1 MGSLRTLAAT
11 VKWPPVAKL
20 LANLGQD
27 VFEPPSVKG
36 WEGGRLWINSS
47 SILLRTN
54 FATELAS
61 GEQIATLLKSIVDGA
76 GGSSESV
83 VTRLERLLL
92 CGAVDADL
100 HAELV
105 SQQKR
110 AEGNA
115 LQKLRST
122 LQLMLSLP
130 EYQLV

>member
-1 MGSLRTLAAT
+1 M
-11 VKWPPVAKL
+11 KWPPVSRL

-61 GEQIATLLKSIVDGA
+61 GEQLATLLKSIIDGA
-76 GGSSESV
+76 GGTSESV
-83 VTRLERLLL
+83 VARLDKLLL
-92 CGAVDADL
+92 GGTVDDGL
-100 HAELV
+100 RAELV
-105 SQQKR
+105 AHHQR

-115 LQKLRST
+115 VQKLRGL
-122 LQLMLSLP
+122 LQLVLSLP
-130 EYQLV
+130 EYQLH